1 MQKVLNRLFEI
12 RDVSFSYEKKSVLRD
27 FSLTLNAG
35 VFYGIIGPNGC
46 GKSTL
51 IDLMIGHQQPTSGH
65 IRYKGKALNTYPRK
79 TLSREI
85 ALVPQNFYINFPF
98 TAREVVLMGR
108 YPHIA
113 RFAVPSDEDN
123 RILQDIMAQ
132 TDTLTFA
139 NRFITELSG
148 GERQRVI
155 FARALVQ
162 DTPVLLLDEGT
173 SNLDINHTITVLN
186 MAAERVAK
194 QHKTVI
200 AVMQDIN
207 LAALFCDELIF
218 MQQGSVAAHGPVK
231 TVLNEE
237 ILKSVF
243 QVESKVQFDP
253 YSQAMQVI
261 YKKR

>member
-12 RDVSFSYEKKSVLRD
+12 RDVSFNYANKNVLHD
-27 FSLTLNAG
+27 FTLTLNAG
-35 VFYGIIGPNGC
+35 VFYGVIGPNGC

-51 IDLMIGHQQPTSGH
+51 IDLMICHLQPTSGAIH
-65 IRYKGKALNTYPRK
+65 YRGKNLNTYSRK
-79 TLSREI
+79 ALSREI

-98 TAREVVLMGR
+98 TAREVIMMGR

-113 RFAVPSDEDN
+113 RFASPSDEDI
-123 RILQDIMAQ
+123 RILEDIMIK
-132 TDTLTFA
+132 TETLAFA
-139 NRFITELSG
+139 NRYITELSG

-155 FARALVQ
+155 LARSLAQ
-162 DTPVLLLDEGT
+162 NTSVLLLDEAT

-186 MAAERVAK
+186 MAAERVVK
-194 QHKTVI
+194 RHQTVI

-218 MQQGSVAAHGPVK
+218 MKQGSVVAHGPVQ

-237 ILKSVF
+237 ILRSVF

-253 YSQAMQVI
+253 YSQSLQVI
-261 YKKR
+261 YKK

>member
-1 MQKVLNRLFEI
+1 MNHLFEI
-12 RDVSFSYEKKSVLRD
+12 QTASFDYKKKSVLRD

-51 IDLMIGHQQPTSGH
+51 IDLMIGHQQPTAGYIH
-65 IRYKGKALNTYPRK
+65 YKGKALNTYPRK
-79 TLSREI
+79 MLSREI

-98 TAREVVLMGR
+98 TSQEVVMMGR

-113 RFAVPSDEDN
+113 RFAAPSDEDN

-132 TDTLTFA
+132 TDTLAFA

-155 FARALVQ
+155 FARALAQ
-162 DTPVLLLDEGT
+162 DAPVLLLDEAT

-186 MAAERVAK
+186 MAAERVAT
-194 QHKTVI
+194 QQKTVI

-237 ILKSVF
+237 ILRSVF

-253 YSQAMQVI
+253 YSQAIQVI
-261 YKKR
+261 YKKK

>member
-1 MQKVLNRLFEI
+1 MQKILNSLFEI
-12 RDVSFSYEKKSVLRD
+12 QAVSFSYEKKSVLRD

-51 IDLMIGHQQPTSGH
+51 IDLMICHWQPTTGN
-65 IRYKGKALNTYPRK
+65 IRYKGEDLNTYSRK
-79 TLSREI
+79 ALSREI

-98 TAREVVLMGR
+98 TAREVIMMGR

-113 RFAVPSDEDN
+113 RFAAPSDEDI
-123 RILQDIMAQ
+123 RILQDIMAK
-132 TDTLTFA
+132 TETLAFA
-139 NRFITELSG
+139 NRYITELSG

-155 FARALVQ
+155 LARSLAQ
-162 DTPVLLLDEGT
+162 NTPVLLLDEAT

-186 MAAERVAK
+186 MVAERVVK

-218 MQQGSVAAHGPVK
+218 MKQGSVVAHGPVQ
-231 TVLNEE
+231 TVLNQE
-237 ILKSVF
+237 ILRSVF
-243 QVESKVQFDP
+243 QVESKVRFDP
-253 YSQAMQVI
+253 YAQALQVI
-261 YKKR
+261 YKK